1 MKQAVIFDLDGTLL
15 NTLGDLR
22 AATNHALAVRGLAPR
37 SMDEIRRFVGNGI
50 RLLIC
55 RAMPEGT
62 SDAEIDAALEDF
74 KAYYAAHI
82 HDRTVPYDGIPQL
95 LTALRKRGMKVAV
108 LSNKI
113 DSASQELI
121 AYFPGKAD
129 VVFGEHVKVLPQA
142 GSDILPDGD
151 AAADAAGAGTLC
163 WRFGN
168 RYADGKKCRTVCCR
182 RDMGLSQPRGANGK
196 WRGCPGRQPGT
207 DSPDRRFQIVN
218 RANACRRGLSGK
230 LRRFFM

>member
-1 MKQAVIFDLDGTLL
+1 MKHAVIFDLDGTLL

-22 AATNHALAVRGLAPR
+22 AATNHALEVRGLPPH
-37 SMDEIRRFVGNGI
+37 SMEEIRQFIGNGI

-62 SDAEIDAALEDF
+62 PEAEIDAALDDF

-95 LTALRKRGMKVAV
+95 LTALRKRGIQVAV

-121 AYFPGKAD
+121 EYFFPGKTD
-129 VVFGEHVKVLPQA
+129 VVFCEHVGVPRKPDPTSCRMVMQQLGVQPEQVLYV
-142 GSDILPDGD
+142 GD
-151 AAADAAGAGTLC
+151 
-163 WRFGN
+163 
-168 RYADGKKCRTVCCR
+168 
-182 RDMGLSQPRGANGK
+182 S
-196 WRGCPGRQPGT
+196 GT
-207 DSPDRRFQIVN
+207 DMQTAKNAGLYAVGVTWGFRSKEVLLEYGADVLVHRPEQI
-218 RANACRRGLSGK
+218 LQILDSDE
-230 LRRFFM
+230 

>member
-1 MKQAVIFDLDGTLL
+1 MKHAVIFDLDGTLL

-22 AATNHALAVRGLAPR
+22 AATNHALEVRGLPPH
-37 SMDEIRRFVGNGI
+37 SMEEIRQFIGNGI

-62 SDAEIDAALEDF
+62 PEAEIDAALDDF

-95 LTALRKRGMKVAV
+95 LTALRKRGIQVAV

-121 AYFPGKAD
+121 EYFFPGKTD
-129 VVFGEHVKVLPQA
+129 VVFGEHVGVPRKPDPTSCRMVMQQLDVQPEQVLYV
-142 GSDILPDGD
+142 GD
-151 AAADAAGAGTLC
+151 
-163 WRFGN
+163 
-168 RYADGKKCRTVCCR
+168 
-182 RDMGLSQPRGANGK
+182 S
-196 WRGCPGRQPGT
+196 GT
-207 DSPDRRFQIVN
+207 DMQTAKNAGLYAVGVTWGFRSKEVLLEYGADVLVHRPEQI
-218 RANACRRGLSGK
+218 LQILDSDE
-230 LRRFFM
+230 